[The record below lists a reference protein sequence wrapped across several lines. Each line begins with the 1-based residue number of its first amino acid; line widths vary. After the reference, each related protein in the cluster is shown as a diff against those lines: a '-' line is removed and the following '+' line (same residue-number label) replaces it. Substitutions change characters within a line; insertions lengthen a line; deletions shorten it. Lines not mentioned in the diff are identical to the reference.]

1 MKEQLIGLIG
11 ATLVAIGSLISPQA
25 HASSD
30 TTLIY
35 DGMTQYAHTGCP
47 GYGEGTSFGPWRVQ
61 FTGYG
66 CVTMAQR
73 EGARWMRLVPKA
85 ATAANQTH
93 GTLVTGPVTTGD
105 MSFSGRTKTAVQL
118 RQNTAPNA
126 WETSWLVW
134 QYTDN
139 SHFYYFVP
147 KSNGWE
153 LGKRDP
159 AYPGGQRFLATGN
172 SPRYAPG
179 AIKNFQIIQTGT
191 TITVSINGSTI
202 TSLTDTER
210 PYTRGAV
217 GLYTEDADVL
227 FTALRVTQSPT
238 EAAQPA
244 KPAAPARP
252 QAEGPQAIGKVAQN
266 DKKLQD
272 DQAKKADKKSKE
284 NPEMQ
289 SSSASEGAV
298 AAASSTQQL
307 AETGDISYLV
317 GFAAVGLLGSGA
329 VLLARR
335 YWL

>member
-1 MKEQLIGLIG
+1 MI
-11 ATLVAIGSLISPQA
+11 
-25 HASSD
+25 
-30 TTLIY
+30 
-35 DGMTQYAHTGCP
+35 
-47 GYGEGTSFGPWRVQ
+47 
-61 FTGYG
+61 
-66 CVTMAQR
+66 
-73 EGARWMRLVPKA
+73 
-85 ATAANQTH
+85 
-93 GTLVTGPVTTGD
+93 
-105 MSFSGRTKTAVQL
+105 
-118 RQNTAPNA
+118 
-126 WETSWLVW
+126 W

-159 AYPGGQRFLATGN
+159 AYPGGQWFLATGN

-179 AIKNFQIIQTGT
+179 VIKNFQIIQTGT